1 MRFYN
6 FIFLLLLAALPLAAQ
21 TNTVAL
27 PANTPL
33 YKVPDPTTSAVLVV
47 QKEMPVEFTN
57 IKRFQYYVGI
67 FLIDS
72 PMYEIT
78 PPGQKSVWA
87 APSFEYQQNTGKII
101 LRKNKKLC
109 TQALFCLAGAI
120 LTAFLCFVKQKKQFL
135 TYLLPGVS
143 ILLFCAGL
151 IGYAY
156 GASGNLIQNPID
168 ERFYYDIAKQLSD
181 WDFTKPWRYTIGHPL
196 LYIPFLI
203 FTGTK
208 DFLDFYYPFHVF
220 NLLVISPLMF
230 YSLYLIGRKFLGHN
244 KAFSAILLF
253 LTFAFFWQFRY
264 QESGIAGTLKT
275 YISVSYPNYMTYDI
289 GYPLYNLYSWLSFNA
304 MSDTPA
310 AMFLL
315 LVACLLL
322 LLPAKK
328 INLAIIAAI
337 FSFSCLIR
345 MNNIL
350 YAPALF
356 FLFVFKY
363 KNLQNWKEYF
373 SWLYPAGIVFI
384 LIFLPQLIINTIQF
398 GSPFITG
405 YSLHPKEDVGWTL
418 KITPAIIQF
427 LYTCHKAW
435 FLPAFLALFILQEKT
450 LQKFSV
456 LWCFPVL
463 FFYCTY
469 TSTFTH
475 AFRFIMP
482 IFPVLTL
489 IIVACPLWYQMKNWR
504 NWRLILCILSCI
516 TMICTWIPEKWSN
529 TDGPWGITGKNAEIL
544 TITGI
549 CIATLFA
556 LSFAVE
562 YYFYRKQNNPE
573 ECKNILPYLIYSV
586 LFLLLWIEPTG
597 YGVFA
602 LSLLAFLYIC
612 RDLILDIFSALK
624 QQKNVEKAE

>member
-1 MRFYN
+1 
-6 FIFLLLLAALPLAAQ
+6 FLFFFFAWILSISAKNIVLPE
-21 TNTVAL
+21 
-27 PANTPL
+27 NTPF
-33 YKVPDPTTSAVLVV
+33 YKVPDPTTSAVLIV
-47 QKEMPVEFTN
+47 QKEMQVEVTN

-87 APSFEYQQNTGKII
+87 APGFEYQQKTGKII
-101 LRKNKKLC
+101 LRKNKTLC

-120 LTAFLCFVKQKKQFL
+120 LTAFLCFIKHKKQFL
-135 TYLLPGVS
+135 TYLLPGIS

-156 GASGNLIQNPID
+156 GASGHLIQNPID
-168 ERFYYDIAKQLSD
+168 ERVYYDIAKRLAD
-181 WDFTKPWRYTIGHPL
+181 WDFTKQWSYTIGHPL

-203 FTGTK
+203 FTGTA

-230 YSLYLIGRKFLGHN
+230 YSLYLIGRKFSGHN

-253 LTFAFFWQFRY
+253 LTLVFFWQFRY
-264 QESGIAGTLKT
+264 QVNDTTGIFKN
-275 YISVSYPNYMTYDI
+275 YISASYPLWTTYDI
-289 GYPLYNLYSWLSFNA
+289 GYPLYNLYSWLGFNA

-310 AMFLL
+310 TMFLIL
-315 LVACLLL
+315 TACLLL

-328 INLAIIAAI
+328 INLAIIAVI
-337 FSFSCLIR
+337 FSFCCLIR

-356 FLFVFKY
+356 FLFVLKY

-373 SWLYPAGIVFI
+373 TWLFPAGIVFI
-384 LIFLPQLIINTIQF
+384 LIFSPQLIINTVQF
-398 GSPFITG
+398 GSPFTTA
-405 YSLHPKEDVGWTL
+405 YSLHPKEDVGWT
-418 KITPAIIQF
+418 INVAPAIIQF
-427 LYTCHKAW
+427 FYTCHKAW
-435 FLPAFLALFILQEKT
+435 FLPAFLSLLFLREKE
-450 LQKFSV
+450 LQKFST
-456 LWCFPVL
+456 LWCFPAL
-463 FFYCTY
+463 FFYCVY
-469 TSTFTH
+469 MGSFNH
-475 AFRFIMP
+475 AIRFIMP
-482 IFPVLTL
+482 IFPVLALT
-489 IIVACPLWYQMKNWR
+489 IAACPLWYQMKNWR

-516 TMICTWIPEKWSN
+516 TMICTWIPEKWIN

-562 YYFYRKQNNPE
+562 YYFYRKQKNNE
-573 ECKNILPYLIYSV
+573 EARNVLSYVIFSV

-602 LSLLAFLYIC
+602 LSMAAFLYIC
-612 RDLILDIFSALK
+612 RDIFLDIFSGLK
-624 QQKNVEKAE
+624 QQRQEKKSTD